1 MKTKFSGILTLFLAF
16 VVQLTFA
23 QEKTISG
30 TISDENG
37 LPLPGVNIIVKG
49 TTTGTQT
56 DFDGNYSITANTGD
70 VLSYSFL
77 GYTTKEMT
85 VGTANNISFAME
97 VDSEALEEVVITGY
111 GIAREKREIT
121 YQTEEVDEQLLNQA
135 QTTRAATGL
144 AGKVAGLQINVQN
157 NGVNP
162 SSQIILRGLRSITG
176 NNEALI
182 VIDGSI
188 TSKGAFDDLNP
199 NDIQDIN
206 VLKGATAAA
215 LYGSRA
221 GNGALII
228 TTKKGKLG
236 ETLTVGLNSTVTF
249 EDVAYMPDLQDEYG
263 PGIAGG
269 YDPYENTNWG
279 PRFDGISRRVGPIFE
294 DGTFQSLPYA
304 PVKDNARNFYDTGI
318 TSQNTIYLSGGNE
331 TSTMYLSIGNQDTKG
346 IVPKDRYKRTTL
358 RANATKKVGD
368 FELALNSTFLR
379 DESNVVGNNIGSQS
393 RTLYWFVLNQG
404 ANIPLENYSDWEND
418 LYSSPDGYYNGYYQN
433 PYWAI
438 DNNRNTDKSNR
449 LTANMSVTWD
459 VFDWLDLTGR
469 VGGNIL
475 NGSGKEW
482 RNAQAYNSINGAP
495 RPTNVTSF
503 LIDNEF
509 QRTDYTFDFLANMN
523 FDINDDFSLKAIL
536 GASSV
541 TEQVRASNV
550 QVNNLSIPG
559 LYDVSN
565 GTGAPVVGAAETE
578 KRTYGYFA
586 DLTIGFKNFLFLNA
600 SGRYDFT
607 STLPVDDN
615 SYFYPSIGLSAVLTD
630 AIPSIKGN
638 VLNYAKVTVSNSTV
652 YNDLAPEQI
661 IETYGQNA
669 AFPFGAVNG
678 FEIQNQAIDSS
689 IKKEKINTTEVG
701 LNLGFF
707 NNRLTLDAAYF
718 KTITTDN
725 IVSSTSA
732 PSSASTSLLT
742 NIGKLE
748 GDGIEITLGGTI
760 VKAGDFS
767 WDASLNFTKYK
778 TVVKEIG
785 NGVSE
790 INLASTG
797 EVGVYAIEG
806 EEFPVIQASAYV
818 RDPNGNVVIDP
829 SSGNPLN
836 SLEVNGRLKNLGT
849 TVPDYILGLNTSF
862 NYKGIR
868 LAGTFDYRTGH
879 VYYAQGSDAMEFT
892 GRSIESTVGNRQDF
906 VWPNSVI
913 ETSPGV
919 YVQNTNI
926 PITGGSQQFWTDVY
940 NEIKEN
946 YVRDATAV
954 KLRELSLSYTLSS
967 KLLENTPVKKL
978 SVGIIGRNL
987 ITWLPEENRFSD
999 PEFANGNGPNGNA
1012 IGIGGYFQSP
1022 PTRSIGF
1029 NLNVEF

>member
-56 DFDGNYSITANTGD
+56 DFDGNYTIGASVGD

-85 VGTANNISFAME
+85 VGAANNISFAME
-97 VDSEALEEVVITGY
+97 VDSEALDEVVITGF
-111 GIAREKREIT
+111 GIAREKREVT
-121 YQTEEVDEQLLNQA
+121 YVTEEVDEELLNQA

-162 SSQIILRGLRSITG
+162 SSKIILRGFRSISG
-176 NNEALI
+176 DNEALV
-182 VIDGSI
+182 VIDGNISNR
-188 TSKGAFDDLNP
+188 GAFDDLNP
-199 NDIQDIN
+199 NDIADIN

-215 LYGSRA
+215 LYGA
-221 GNGALII
+221 DAANGALIV
-228 TTKKGKLG
+228 TTKKGKIG

-269 YDPYENTNWG
+269 YDPFENTNWG

-318 TSQNTIYLSGGNE
+318 TTQNTVYFSGGNE
-331 TSTMYLSIGNQDTKG
+331 TSTMYLSIGDQTTKG
-346 IVPKDRYKRTTL
+346 IVPNDTYKRNTL
-358 RANATKKVGD
+358 RANATKKIGD

-379 DESNVVGNNIGSQS
+379 DETDIVGNNIGSQN

-404 ANIPLENYSDWEND
+404 ANIPLERYKDWRND
-418 LYSSPDGYYNGYYQN
+418 LFSSPDGYYNGYYQN
-433 PYWAI
+433 PYWAL
-438 DNNRNTDKSNR
+438 DNNRDTDQTNR
-449 LTANMSVTWD
+449 LTANMSLTWD
-459 VFDWLDLTGR
+459 VADWITLTGR

-475 NGSGKEW
+475 NGRGKQW
-482 RNAQAYNSINGAP
+482 KNAQEYNSINGAP

-503 LIDNEF
+503 LIDSEF
-509 QRTDYTFDFLANMN
+509 QRTDYNFDFLATMN
-523 FDINDDFSLKAIL
+523 FDIANDFTLKAIL
-536 GASSV
+536 GATSITRKFSSSS
-541 TEQVRASNV
+541 TR
-550 QVNNLSIPG
+550 VNNLSIPG

-565 GTGAPVVGAAETE
+565 GTGAPIVAAADTE
-578 KRTYGYFA
+578 ERLYGYFA
-586 DLTIGFKNFLFLNA
+586 DLTFGFRNWLFLNA
-600 SGRYDFT
+600 TGRYDFT

-615 SYFYPSIGLSAVLTD
+615 SYFYPSIGLSAVMTD
-630 AIPSIKGN
+630 AIPSIKGG
-638 VLNYAKVTVSNSTV
+638 VLNYWKVTVSNATV
-652 YNDLAPEQI
+652 YNDVAPERI
-661 IETYGQNA
+661 IETFGQA
-669 AFPFGAVNG
+669 GSFPFGSQNG
-678 FEIQNQAIDSS
+678 FVIQNQAIDAGL
-689 IKKEKINTTEVG
+689 KKEKINTTEVSM
-701 LNLGFF
+701 NFGFF

-725 IVSSTSA
+725 IVNASSA

-742 NIGKLE
+742 NIGELE
-748 GDGIEITLGGTI
+748 SNGIELTLGGTI
-760 VKAGDFS
+760 IKAGDFS
-767 WDASLNFTKYK
+767 WDASVNFTSYR
-778 TVVKEIG
+778 TVVNEIQPG
-785 NGVSE
+785 LSE
-790 INLASTG
+790 ITIASTG

-806 EEFPVIQASAYV
+806 EEFPLIQASAYV

-829 SSGNPLN
+829 TSGNPLN
-836 SLEVNGRLKNLGT
+836 SLEVDGSLKNFGST
-849 TVPDYILGLNTSF
+849 IPDYIIGLNSSL

-868 LAGTFDYRTGH
+868 LATTWDYRTGH
-879 VYYAQGSDAMEFT
+879 VYYAQGSDAIEFT
-892 GRSIESTVGNRQDF
+892 GRSKESVVGNRQDF

-919 YVQNTNI
+919 YVQNTSI
-926 PITGGSQQFWTDVY
+926 PISGGSQQFWTDVY

-954 KLRELSLSYTLSS
+954 KLRELSLSYTFSD
-967 KLLENTPVKKL
+967 KLIENLPIKRLTFGV
-978 SVGIIGRNL
+978 VGRNL
-987 ITWLPEENRFSD
+987 FTWLPEENRFSD
-999 PEFANGNGPNGNA
+999 PEFSNGAGANGNA
-1012 IGIGGYFQSP
+1012 VGIGGYFQSP